1 MHVDRR
7 CMPAAKIPMVDGSLP
22 SSATFNAAV
31 EESRISMEACNATQ
45 AEMAETIRGMMQIVA
60 GMETVGMMV
69 IMAGMETVGTMGI
82 VVEIPTMVKTETGDE
97 TETMRTTGN
106 HAVHI
111 SRAARMSAPAAT
123 PCVPVA
129 RRKTVDGD
137 KRRSETTTGVIGT
150 SPTIMESYS
159 APGKISAGVFTGR
172 RRPEQRVCRKF
183 GTNA

>member
-1 MHVDRR
+1 
-7 CMPAAKIPMVDGSLP
+7 
-22 SSATFNAAV
+22 
-31 EESRISMEACNATQ
+31 MEIT
-45 AEMAETIRGMMQIVA
+45 
-60 GMETVGMMV
+60 
-69 IMAGMETVGTMGI
+69 AGMETVGTMEI
-82 VVEIPTMVKTETGDE
+82 VVEMPTMVK

-137 KRRSETTTGVIGT
+137 KRRSETTTGAIGT
-150 SPTIMESYS
+150 SPTIMEGSS

-172 RRPEQRVCRKF
+172 RRPEQRLCRKF
-183 GTNA
+183 GANA

>member
-45 AEMAETIRGMMQIVA
+45 AQIAETIRGMMQIVA
-60 GMETVGMMV
+60 GMETVGMME
-69 IMAGMETVGTMGI
+69 IMAGMETVGTMEI
-82 VVEIPTMVKTETGDE
+82 VVEMPTMVKTETGDE

-111 SRAARMSAPAAT
+111 SRAARMSAPAGT
-123 PCVPVA
+123 HSVPIA
-129 RRKTVDGD
+129 RRKMVDGN
-137 KRRSETTTGVIGT
+137 KRHSETTTGATGT
-150 SPTIMESYS
+150 SPTITEGSS
-159 APGKISAGVFTGR
+159 AP
-172 RRPEQRVCRKF
+172 
-183 GTNA
+183 